1 MSIVK
6 KIATLS
12 LGQGINILVNFLFL
26 PYMARALD
34 YSSYGNYGQTIL
46 VVTLFSAILS
56 AGLSQIIFVYLNSD
70 KKKETLS
77 NNVLAG
83 VFLGATGTIILLIT
97 SPFISRWLGNP
108 VLETLIYIYS
118 FSLVFIIPNQSFN
131 SFLIF
136 SNKVKTSMK
145 LILSI
150 NLLKIFL
157 VVIAIQLYQSVF
169 FALLGIVFSQ
179 FILFFIN
186 VLILKDSLILV
197 FNFKLIFEQIKKGFP
212 LGLTALAGTLILY
225 TDGIMISKMCGV
237 ETYAIYRNG
246 AIEVPFISTLYGAVA
261 AIILPEVAKLFSQ
274 GKFKEIA
281 TLKKKIIMNTMMIT
295 YPVLVFLIFNSEEI
309 ILIYLGEKYQNSA
322 IIFQVFNLTLLMRVN
337 DYHDI
342 LISANQTKKIFHYYL
357 IVFIFNALLN
367 FLFINYFGALGA
379 ATSTVISLF
388 LFAFL
393 LLRSSLKII
402 KLKLKDF
409 IDFKPL
415 CFLFLI
421 TLPLAFFLEYFL
433 SFTINIELK
442 LFLFS
447 LVFFSVVY
455 YILASKKFISS
466 ELIPNKLKRFL

>member
-1 MSIVK
+1 
-6 KIATLS
+6 
-12 LGQGINILVNFLFL
+12 
-26 PYMARALD
+26 MARALD
-34 YSSYGNYGQTIL
+34 YSSYGSYGQTIL

-83 VFLGATGTIILLIT
+83 VFLGAIGTIILLIT

-169 FALLGIVFSQ
+169 FALLGIAISQ

-186 VLILKDSLILV
+186 VLILKDSLILG

-281 TLKKKIIMNTMMIT
+281 TLKKKIIMNTMMIPT
-295 YPVLVFLIFNSEEI
+295 PTLECSFNITSIEWDRKLNTFVI
-309 ILIYLGEKYQNSA
+309 VILL
-322 IIFQVFNLTLLMRVN
+322 
-337 DYHDI
+337 D
-342 LISANQTKKIFHYYL
+342 
-357 IVFIFNALLN
+357 
-367 FLFINYFGALGA
+367 
-379 ATSTVISLF
+379 
-388 LFAFL
+388 
-393 LLRSSLKII
+393 
-402 KLKLKDF
+402 
-409 IDFKPL
+409 
-415 CFLFLI
+415 
-421 TLPLAFFLEYFL
+421 
-433 SFTINIELK
+433 
-442 LFLFS
+442 
-447 LVFFSVVY
+447 
-455 YILASKKFISS
+455 
-466 ELIPNKLKRFL
+466 

>member
-1 MSIVK
+1 
-6 KIATLS
+6 
-12 LGQGINILVNFLFL
+12 
-26 PYMARALD
+26 MARALD

-83 VFLGATGTIILLIT
+83 VFLGAIGTIILLIT

-186 VLILKDSLILV
+186 VLILKDSLSLV
-197 FNFKLIFEQIKKGFP
+197 FNLKLIFHF
-212 LGLTALAGTLILY
+212 
-225 TDGIMISKMCGV
+225 
-237 ETYAIYRNG
+237 
-246 AIEVPFISTLYGAVA
+246 
-261 AIILPEVAKLFSQ
+261 
-274 GKFKEIA
+274 
-281 TLKKKIIMNTMMIT
+281 
-295 YPVLVFLIFNSEEI
+295 
-309 ILIYLGEKYQNSA
+309 
-322 IIFQVFNLTLLMRVN
+322 
-337 DYHDI
+337 
-342 LISANQTKKIFHYYL
+342 
-357 IVFIFNALLN
+357 
-367 FLFINYFGALGA
+367 
-379 ATSTVISLF
+379 
-388 LFAFL
+388 
-393 LLRSSLKII
+393 SSLC
-402 KLKLKDF
+402 L
-409 IDFKPL
+409 
-415 CFLFLI
+415 
-421 TLPLAFFLEYFL
+421 
-433 SFTINIELK
+433 
-442 LFLFS
+442 
-447 LVFFSVVY
+447 
-455 YILASKKFISS
+455 
-466 ELIPNKLKRFL
+466 

>member
-1 MSIVK
+1 
-6 KIATLS
+6 
-12 LGQGINILVNFLFL
+12 
-26 PYMARALD
+26 MARALD
-34 YSSYGNYGQTIL
+34 YSSYGSYGQTIL

-83 VFLGATGTIILLIT
+83 VFLGAIGTIILLIT

-169 FALLGIVFSQ
+169 FALLGIAISQ

-186 VLILKDSLILV
+186 VLILKDSLILG

-261 AIILPEVAKLFSQ
+261 AIILPEVTMMFSQ
-274 GKFKEIA
+274 KVFKEILV
-281 TLKKKIIMNTMMIT
+281 LKKKVIMNSIFII
-295 YPVLVFLIFNSEEI
+295 YPIFIFLCFNSKELIILYLGQKYEASVIIFFIFN
-309 ILIYLGEKYQNSA
+309 
-322 IIFQVFNLTLLMRVN
+322 FTLLIRVN
-337 DYHDI
+337 DYSDI
-342 LISANQTKKIFHYYL
+342 LIAANKTKKILFYYL
-357 IVFIFNALLN
+357 IALFVNLV
-367 FLFINYFGALGA
+367 LNYFLIKHLGISGA
-379 ATSTVISLF
+379 AISTVFSIGVVAFLQLQASLKIVNGKLIDIINPKDLI
-388 LFAFL
+388 LFCSVSFIIAYCMHFILLLCSLEGIFKLVTFFILYSVTILLL
-393 LLRSSLKII
+393 LLRTNFMDKELVWKV
-402 KLKLKDF
+402 
-409 IDFKPL
+409 
-415 CFLFLI
+415 
-421 TLPLAFFLEYFL
+421 LPSKVKTVLEKYG
-433 SFTINIELK
+433 I
-442 LFLFS
+442 
-447 LVFFSVVY
+447 
-455 YILASKKFISS
+455 
-466 ELIPNKLKRFL
+466 R